1 MAQLIALRFLRFG
14 TLLGAGL
21 LALASG
27 PASWVVPPLQ
37 AQGNCPNCDL
47 PPGCRGNGNNKD
59 KGNGGNNGNGNGN
72 GKPNCERLNIS
83 IESDI
88 DFGRV
93 VLLGNGEGRVVLD
106 LATGQKTLIG
116 DVDDLGGMPFTGR
129 ATITGAPFQQILIN
143 LPSEVDMRDGQGGN
157 AKIRDFVMDV
167 DTFPILDSY
176 GQLEFSFSATLVLG
190 ADQQAAGN
198 LRGRVPISV
207 EYP

>member
-1 MAQLIALRFLRFG
+1 MFW
-14 TLLGAGL
+14 AGFIRVLHASTRL
-21 LALASG
+21 LAPLLAVISLCV
-27 PASWVVPPLQ
+27 PAANSPVF

-59 KGNGGNNGNGNGN
+59 KGNNGNGNGN
-72 GKPNCERLNIS
+72 GRPNCERLSIT

-93 VLLGNGEGRVVLD
+93 VLLGDGEGRVILD
-106 LATGQKTLIG
+106 LGTGEKTLIG

-129 ATITGAPFQQILIN
+129 AMITGAPFEQVMIS
-143 LPSEVDMRDGQGGN
+143 LPSEVSMRDNQGGN
-157 AKIRDFVMDV
+157 AIIRDFVSDV
-167 DTFPILDSY
+167 DTFAVLDSF
-176 GQLEFSFSATLVLG
+176 GQLEFSFSGTLVLG
-190 ADQQAAGN
+190 ADQKAAGN

>member
-1 MAQLIALRFLRFG
+1 MFWTGFSRVLHVSTR
-14 TLLGAGL
+14 L
-21 LALASG
+21 LAPLLAVISLCV
-27 PASWVVPPLQ
+27 PAANLPAF

-59 KGNGGNNGNGNGN
+59 KGNNGNGNGN
-72 GKPNCERLNIS
+72 GRPNCERLSIT

-93 VLLGNGEGRVVLD
+93 VLLGDGEGRVILD
-106 LATGQKTLIG
+106 LGTGEKTLVG

-129 ATITGAPFQQILIN
+129 AMITGAPFEQVMIS
-143 LPSEVDMRDGQGGN
+143 LPSEVSMRDSKGGN
-157 AKIRDFVMDV
+157 AIIRDFVSDV
-167 DTFPILDSY
+167 DTFAVLDSF
-176 GQLEFSFSATLVLG
+176 GQLEFGFSGTLVLG
-190 ADQQAAGN
+190 ADQKAAGN